1 MQSARVPAIEFGSG
15 SSSQLAS
22 LAQAYGVR
30 LLLITG
36 KYSFELLN
44 NRQELLQ
51 QIESSELHLVA
62 HLQVSGEPSPQ
73 QIDQIVAAHTTQN
86 IELVVAIG
94 GGSVLDAAKAV
105 AGLLPSGES
114 VMAYLEGVGR
124 GEQYDGNAL
133 PFIALPTTAGT
144 GSEVSMNT
152 VHGLAGPIGGLFK
165 IPHGVVCGTLLAE
178 ANRVNI
184 EVLLA
189 RDDTSI
195 DMVAERIALHKYAT
209 ISEKLGFAQQS
220 DSIEIKLQALIEGLR
235 GWVELMKIPKL
246 SQFGVAERDLNMIL
260 SLSDQK
266 ANPIKL
272 TQAEFAEILRT
283 RW

>member
-1 MQSARVPAIEFGSG
+1 MISG
-15 SSSQLAS
+15 ITLA
-22 LAQAYGVR
+22 
-30 LLLITG
+30 
-36 KYSFELLN
+36 N
-44 NRQELLQ
+44 
-51 QIESSELHLVA
+51 
-62 HLQVSGEPSPQ
+62 
-73 QIDQIVAAHTTQN
+73 
-86 IELVVAIG
+86 
-94 GGSVLDAAKAV
+94 
-105 AGLLPSGES
+105 AGLG
-114 VMAYLEGVGR
+114 
-124 GEQYDGNAL
+124 
-133 PFIALPTTAGT
+133 
-144 GSEVSMNT
+144 T